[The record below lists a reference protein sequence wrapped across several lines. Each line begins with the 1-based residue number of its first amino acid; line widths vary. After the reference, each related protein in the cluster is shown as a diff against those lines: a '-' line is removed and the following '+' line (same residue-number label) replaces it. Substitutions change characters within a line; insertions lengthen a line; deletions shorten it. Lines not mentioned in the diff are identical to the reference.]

1 MSMTIKQLMKW
12 IERASERIQQQKNV
26 LTELDQAIGDGD
38 HGINMSRG
46 FQEVRQK
53 IQQLETDD
61 IGQLFQT
68 IGNTLI
74 QKVGGAS
81 GPVYGIAFVKG
92 GAVLKGKQEIT
103 VFEFSQFLFKAVEA
117 IKAIGKSEV
126 GHKTVLDVWAPIAA
140 YLQENGENTDWEK
153 AISYCWEQAE
163 KTKSLLAV
171 KGRAAYL
178 GERSIGHLDPGAVSS
193 SYLFE
198 ALFETLGEG
207 IRQYE

>member
-1 MSMTIKQLMKW
+1 MSITFNQLTKW
-12 IERASERIQQQKNV
+12 IVRAAEQIMKQKNY

-38 HGINMSRG
+38 HGINLSRG
-46 FQEVRQK
+46 FQEVVHN
-53 IQQLETDD
+53 IQTLETDD
-61 IGQLFQT
+61 IGQLFHT

-81 GPVYGIAFVKG
+81 GPIYGIAFIKG
-92 GAVLKGKQEIT
+92 GAILKGKKEIT
-103 VFEFSQFLFKAVEA
+103 VSEFSQFLHKSVEA
-117 IKAIGKSEV
+117 IKGIGKSEV
-126 GHKTVLDVWAPIAA
+126 GNKTVLDVWTPLAD
-140 YLQENGENTDWEK
+140 YLQEKGENIDWQE

-163 KTKSLLAV
+163 KTKSMKAV

-193 SYLFE
+193 SFLFE

-207 IRQYE
+207 NEAK

>member
-1 MSMTIKQLMKW
+1 MSITVKQLRKW
-12 IERASERIQQQKNV
+12 IEKASERIQQQKSY

-38 HGINMSRG
+38 HGINLSRG
-46 FQEVRQK
+46 FQGAARR

-68 IGNTLI
+68 IGNTFI
-74 QKVGGAS
+74 QKVGDAS
-81 GPVYGIAFVKG
+81 GPVYGIAFIKG
-92 GAVLKGKQEIT
+92 GAMLKGKKEMTIL
-103 VFEFSQFLFKAVEA
+103 ELSQFLHQSVEA
-117 IKAIGKSEV
+117 IKGIGKSEV
-126 GHKTVLDVWAPIAA
+126 GDKTVLDVWAPVAA
-140 YLQENGENTDWEK
+140 YLQENGENTDWQK
-153 AISYCWEQAE
+153 AASYCWEQAD
-163 KTKSLLAV
+163 KTKALQAV

-207 IRQYE
+207 NQAI